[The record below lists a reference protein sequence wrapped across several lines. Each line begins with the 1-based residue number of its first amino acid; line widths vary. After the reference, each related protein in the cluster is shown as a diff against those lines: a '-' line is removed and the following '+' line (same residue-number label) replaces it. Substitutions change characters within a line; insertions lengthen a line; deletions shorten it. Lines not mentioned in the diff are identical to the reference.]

1 MPWGALR
8 TPDQDG
14 IENVLTTLAKPESF
28 LFSWV
33 DGDHAVV
40 VRIVEASHQQAVA
53 RFRAMST
60 TERRKAI
67 VGRVEDREID
77 HLERIGEWLE
87 RLLPRFGFA
96 GRSHA

>member
-1 MPWGALR
+1 
-8 TPDQDG
+8 
-14 IENVLTTLAKPESF
+14 VLTTLAKPESF
-28 LFSWV
+28 LFSWM

-60 TERRKAI
+60 TERRKAT
-67 VGRVEDREID
+67 VSRVEGHDVD
-77 HLERIGEWLE
+77 HLERIVEWFE
-87 RLLPRFGFA
+87 RFLPRFGLA